1 MLNRGNYRKWI
12 FEDDGAKMSFEKAL
26 FETCE
31 RAGWVL
37 HAYCVMGNHFHLALE
52 TPEPNLS
59 EGMRL
64 LQSVFS
70 IRFNK
75 YRSEKGHIFQGRF
88 KSIVVE
94 DLDRLAWL
102 CHYIHL
108 NPVRAGICGLEELRT
123 LGFCSYQHLWDKR
136 KRPRSL
142 NFETCLQGAGGLKDT
157 PAGRN
162 RYADYLSWLVEDE
175 PRQKAML
182 FDRMS
187 KGWAMGSGEF
197 KAALLGDEKS
207 MKACL
212 ELGVDDAR
220 EMRELVWEKS
230 LLSCAETLGV
240 DLKEAD
246 ASLKSA
252 DWKVA
257 IAGYLKRQFM
267 CRNGWL
273 ATKLNMGTEFGVSRY
288 VKEMLDGKRRNASNL
303 YDSLIAKSKDRH
315 FISNSLIAKSKDRHF
330 ISNSIP

>member
-1 MLNRGNYRKWI
+1 MLNRGNYRQWI
-12 FEDDGAKMSFEKAL
+12 FDNDGAKMSFEKAL

-75 YRSEKGHIFQGRF
+75 YRCEKGHIFQGRF

-94 DLDRLAWL
+94 DLDRFAWL

-108 NPVRAGICGLEELRT
+108 NPVRAGICDVEGLRS
-123 LGFCSYQHLWDKR
+123 LGFCSYRHLWNKR
-136 KRPRSL
+136 NRPRFL
-142 NFETCLQGAGGLKDT
+142 ELGTCLEGAGGLKDNS
-157 PAGRN
+157 AGR
-162 RYADYLSWLVEDE
+162 RKYAEYLSWLAEDE

-187 KGWAMGSGEF
+187 KGWAMGSREF
-197 KAALLGDEKS
+197 KGALLDDEKS

-212 ELGVDDAR
+212 ELGVSDAR
-220 EMRELVWEKS
+220 EMRELAWENS
-230 LLSCAETLGV
+230 LVSCAGTLGINLSEV
-240 DLKEAD
+240 GS
-246 ASLKSA
+246 SLKSA

-257 IAGYLKRQFM
+257 IAGYLKRKQL

-273 ATKLNMGTEFGVSRY
+273 ADKLNMGTEYGVSRY
-288 VKEMLDGKRRNASNL
+288 VAEMLEGKRQKARTL
-303 YDSLIAKSKDRH
+303 YDKLSARSKD
-315 FISNSLIAKSKDRHF
+315 
-330 ISNSIP
+330 